1 MENIGIAE
9 AEVASGV
16 ATSMTR
22 IVTIS
27 PAILPREFAMYYIMV
42 EEILKHP
49 KGSPWG
55 PLKFSGAISLDEFLF
70 DLNLRN
76 SNLCPFD
83 TLCNHSITNSSLV
96 RI

>member
-1 MENIGIAE
+1 MVIAE

-27 PAILPREFAMYYIMV
+27 PAILPRKFFMYYILF
-42 EEILKHP
+42 EEVLKHR

-55 PLKFSGAISLDEFLF
+55 PMKFSEAISLDEFLF

-76 SNLCPFD
+76 SNFSPFD
-83 TLCNHSITNSSLV
+83 TLCNHGITNSSLV
-96 RI
+96 RV